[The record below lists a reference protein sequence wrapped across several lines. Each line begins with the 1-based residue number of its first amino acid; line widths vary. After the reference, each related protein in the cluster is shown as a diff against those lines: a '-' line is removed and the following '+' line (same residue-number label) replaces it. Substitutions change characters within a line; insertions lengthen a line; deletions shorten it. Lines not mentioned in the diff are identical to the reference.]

1 MKHTCVEPASKGVNI
16 MLSKLAHLL
25 NGRLDGSRSPHST
38 VCPSTYVRR
47 PPSIN
52 VHIQYSL
59 TVWFDHTFL
68 PKHLWGSLSAFCN
81 YPQRCNL
88 GDLFLPFALSPRL
101 FPIGQTFV
109 TPKLMSS
116 SNTPWLY
123 GLTTLSSKTSLGII
137 FCLLQLF
144 PKMQSWGSLSAF
156 CNIPKIFTNW
166 SNLPVSEHL

>member
-1 MKHTCVEPASKGVNI
+1 MYIASSHHKWRTRWQSLHTQHG
-16 MLSKLAHLL
+16 LSVHICLTSPL
-25 NGRLDGSRSPHST
+25 N
-38 VCPSTYVRR
+38 
-47 PPSIN
+47 N
-52 VHIQYSL
+52 VLIQYSL

-116 SNTPWLY
+116 SNTPWLC
-123 GLTTLSSKTSLGII
+123 GLTTLSFKTSLGII

-144 PKMQSWGSLSAF
+144 PKMQSWGSISAF
-156 CNIPKIFTNW
+156 CTIPKIFTNW
-166 SNLPVSEHL
+166 

>member
-1 MKHTCVEPASKGVNI
+1 MAVAPHTA
-16 MLSKLAHLL
+16 
-25 NGRLDGSRSPHST
+25 RLF
-38 VCPSTYVRR
+38 VLSTYVWRL
-47 PPSIN
+47 PSIN
-52 VHIQYSL
+52 VLINTLWLYGL
-59 TVWFDHTFL
+59 TTLFL

>member
-1 MKHTCVEPASKGVNI
+1 

-88 GDLFLPFALSPRL
+88 EDLFQPFALSPR
-101 FPIGQTFV
+101 FFTNW
-109 TPKLMSS
+109 
-116 SNTPWLY
+116 SN
-123 GLTTLSSKTSLGII
+123 LSSLPPTSVLII
-137 FCLLQLF
+137 HSLTVRFDHTFF
-144 PKMQSWGSLSAF
+144 PKHLWGSISAFCNYPQRFQSWGSLSAF
-156 CNIPKIFTNW
+156 CTIPKIFTNW